1 MRNTIYPVYR
11 EEYELLEAVQERL
24 VVHQLTAPV
33 LGNDHNEF
41 RRREIRVSTS
51 LQFIIMWWFIFIS
64 IFLLE

>member
-51 LQFIIMWWFIFIS
+51 LQFIIM
-64 IFLLE
+64 

>member
-1 MRNTIYPVYR
+1 MYENHHFSVYR

-41 RRREIRVSTS
+41 RSRETRVRTS
-51 LQFIIMWWFIFIS
+51 L
-64 IFLLE
+64 